1 MQFYLHLNIDF
12 FYFVYFIY
20 LLGLSFEVRPQ
31 KIFCLQS
38 SIIKTLEQCQA
49 AAIFL
54 NLPFERTGAWTGNN
68 QLGGC
73 QSYSGEVGFNSALHV
88 GDTNTVLTGIRA
100 ICVKGED
107 IEHICTYNDHNYFS
121 VSGIIIRFATL

>member
-1 MQFYLHLNIDF
+1 MNIDF

-73 QSYSGEVGFNSALHV
+73 QSYSGEVYFNSALQV

-100 ICVKGED
+100 ICVTGKD
-107 IEHICTYNDHNYFS
+107 NEHICTYDDRNFFMFPQ
-121 VSGIIIRFATL
+121 I

>member
-54 NLPFERTGAWTGNN
+54 NLPFERTGAWTGSN

-73 QSYSGEVGFNSALHV
+73 HSYSGEVGFNSALHV

-107 IEHICTYNDHNYFS
+107 IEHIYTYNDHNFNH
-121 VSGIIIRFATL
+121 